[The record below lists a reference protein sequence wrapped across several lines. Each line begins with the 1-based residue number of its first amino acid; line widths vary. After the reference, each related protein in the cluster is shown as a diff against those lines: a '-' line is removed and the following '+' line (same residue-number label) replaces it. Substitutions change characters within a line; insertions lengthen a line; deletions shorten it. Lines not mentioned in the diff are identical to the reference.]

1 MRKQN
6 NKAGEQLRDLRLQ
19 RGLTMRDVQDVTE
32 RLAKQRHNRR
42 LTISPSRLSD
52 LENERVTPN
61 VYRVYALSFA
71 YRYPMKR
78 LLAFYDLT

>member
-19 RGLTMRDVQDVTE
+19 RGLTMRDVQDVTA

-61 VYRVYALSFA
+61 VYRV
-71 YRYPMKR
+71 
-78 LLAFYDLT
+78 